1 MTPGMTPP
9 ESVCIVMLS
18 AIGDAVHVLP
28 VANALRRAWPETK
41 ISWVIQPV
49 PKILVEGHLAV
60 DELIVYHRRRG
71 INSWAGFAELGH
83 SLRGRR
89 FDVALALQVYFK
101 AGLITSMLPAR
112 RKLGFDTARAR
123 DANWLFTNERIPAH
137 APQHVQ
143 EQYFEFV
150 RHLGIDPEP
159 VEWGVHLSDQEREA
173 QARFFG
179 ELDRPACAVVVG
191 TSKPAKN
198 WTPEGYARVLEE
210 LEFTHGLQPIL
221 VGGPSPVEREMAD
234 RILGLTKAHPLDTLG
249 NDLRR
254 AIYLLDGSALTV
266 SPDTGPLHI
275 SRALETPVV
284 GLYGYTNPKR
294 TGPYRRFYDLVVDGY
309 AAFPG
314 EEYPV
319 SMEYRDGMKRIT
331 TEMVLEKVELAVER
345 YL

>member
-1 MTPGMTPP
+1 MRRGMAPP

-41 ISWVIQPV
+41 ISWVSQPV
-49 PKILVEGHLAV
+49 PKILVEGHHAV

-71 INSWAGFAELGH
+71 INSWVDFADWGTV
-83 SLRGRR
+83 SG
-89 FDVALALQVYFK
+89 DVGSIWHWPLQVYFK
-101 AGLITSMLPAR
+101 AGLITGMLPAR

-123 DANWLFTNERIPAH
+123 DANWLFTTSGYPPMRPSTCRSSTSSSCAIWASTPSRWSGAYTSRTRSVRLRPVSSASSTGRL
-137 APQHVQ
+137 APWWSG
-143 EQYFEFV
+143 
-150 RHLGIDPEP
+150 RA
-159 VEWGVHLSDQEREA
+159 S
-173 QARFFG
+173 
-179 ELDRPACAVVVG
+179 
-191 TSKPAKN
+191 PAKN

-275 SRALETPVV
+275 SRALETRSSVC
-284 GLYGYTNPKR
+284 
-294 TGPYRRFYDLVVDGY
+294 TGIPTPRGPDPTADSTTWWWTDTPRFR
-309 AAFPG
+309 ARSIPC
-314 EEYPV
+314 P
-319 SMEYRDGMKRIT
+319 
-331 TEMVLEKVELAVER
+331 
-345 YL
+345 